1 MVINYLTCRQNV
13 FNLLKK
19 RTMKC
24 FLNKLL
30 LTTVITFSLTAC
42 NNLSNEV
49 ENKLKELQNK
59 TESLDSI
66 INKEVDKVLT
76 LDSLINKESDKVKKL
91 DTLINKSSSQL
102 DSISKRGSK
111 LLEKFTN

>member
-1 MVINYLTCRQNV
+1 MNQKI
-13 FNLLKK
+13 
-19 RTMKC
+19 
-24 FLNKLL
+24 LNKEIMKRNNKSVIFTMLAIFLL
-30 LTTVITFSLTAC
+30 ASC
-42 NNLSNEV
+42 GNLGNEV
-49 ENKLKELQNK
+49 ENKLNELENK
-59 TESLDSI
+59 TESLDSL

-111 LLEKFTN
+111 ILEKINN